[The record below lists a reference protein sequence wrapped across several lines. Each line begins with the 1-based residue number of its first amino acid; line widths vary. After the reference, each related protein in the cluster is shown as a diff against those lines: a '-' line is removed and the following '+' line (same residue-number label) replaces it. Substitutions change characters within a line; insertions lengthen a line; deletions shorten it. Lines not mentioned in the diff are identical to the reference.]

1 MVHPESC
8 LGSVWAAYKAL
19 MATDE
24 RKHTSNATEVIQMTQ
39 AKDATTTPVRPSID
53 RDADELVGNETP
65 GRSVDDIAMDMAKRG
80 KNEMKKD
87 EADHSLF
94 TK

>member
-1 MVHPESC
+1 
-8 LGSVWAAYKAL
+8 
-19 MATDE
+19 
-24 RKHTSNATEVIQMTQ
+24 MTQ
-39 AKDATTTPVRPSID
+39 DQNAVETPVKPSID
-53 RDADELVGNETP
+53 EDADKLVGNETP

-87 EADHSLF
+87 EAANSLF